1 MDLCY
6 QVYTAKLAHSGVFC
20 VLFCD
25 WSACA
30 KARKQPLAHGVAAQ
44 NHPLSHIPVRQF
56 GGSMLDYHIIA
67 YLRREQLF
75 RYSYSALEN
84 RHSAVL
90 GGGFP
95 VANDL
100 TIVGDN

>member
-1 MDLCY
+1 
-6 QVYTAKLAHSGVFC
+6 
-20 VLFCD
+20 
-25 WSACA
+25 
-30 KARKQPLAHGVAAQ
+30 
-44 NHPLSHIPVRQF
+44 
-56 GGSMLDYHIIA
+56 MLDYHIIA